1 MLLKGKSQAVYVT
14 QRAAITIRTAYHRE
28 RCKKIYDLPYE
39 VQYKD
44 MHFRGTVFTVC
55 YYWLICICT
64 WVIAAEVTNFLDQ
77 PFGQNC
83 LGLTLQGQAC
93 LEHLGQ

>member
-1 MLLKGKSQAVYVT
+1 
-14 QRAAITIRTAYHRE
+14 
-28 RCKKIYDLPYE
+28 
-39 VQYKD
+39 

-93 LEHLGQ
+93 LENGEGDNYEMIS